1 MRLRTFSARTMTDA
15 MAKVRLELGPDAI
28 IVSTQEDDDGTMR
41 VTAAMDEGDLL
52 PTPVSEVDVVDIL
65 GDALARHGLSPALV
79 EKILAAA
86 LRFDDETDPH
96 AALARALSVLYP
108 FEPIVA
114 DNQRRVLLMVG
125 PPGAGKTVS
134 IAKLATRAVMAGKR
148 VRLVTADIT
157 RAGGIQ
163 QLESLAAIL
172 KLRLTTI
179 EAPHRLAPIAAAAQ
193 PGELMLIDSPG
204 VNPYSAGDRRELAS
218 LVKSSEAEPVL
229 VVPAGGDMVD
239 TVDMAGV
246 FRDLG
251 CNRMIVTRLDMVRR
265 LGSVLTAAD
274 QLEFGFAE
282 AGIAPAIANGL
293 SSFTPVMLARLLLPQ
308 TVEEPRTSIG
318 RRGRP

>member
-1 MRLRTFSARTMTDA
+1 MRLKTFSARTMTDA

-41 VTAAMDEGDLL
+41 VTAALDDGDAL
-52 PTPVSEVDVVDIL
+52 PAPATDFDVVDIL
-65 GDALARHGLSPALV
+65 GDALATHGLSPVLV
-79 EKILAAA
+79 EKILAAV
-86 LRFDDETDPH
+86 LRFDSETDPL
-96 AALARALSVLYP
+96 AALSRALSVLYP
-108 FEPIVA
+108 FEPVVA
-114 DNQRRVLLMVG
+114 DEQRRVIVMVG

-148 VRLVTADIT
+148 VRLITADIT

-163 QLESLAAIL
+163 QLESLANIL

-179 EAPHRLAPIAAAAQ
+179 EAPHRLAAIAAAAQ

-204 VNPYSAGDRRELAS
+204 VNPYSAGDRRELAA
-218 LVKSSEAEPVL
+218 LIKSSEAEPVL
-229 VVPAGGDMVD
+229 VIPAGGDMID
-239 TVDMAGV
+239 TVDMANV

-251 CNRMIVTRLDMVRR
+251 CNRVIVTRLDMVRR

-274 QLEFGFAE
+274 QLELSFAE
-282 AGIAPAIANGL
+282 AGVGPAIANGL
-293 SSFTPVMLARLLLPQ
+293 SPFTPVMLARLLLPQ
-308 TVEEPRTSIG
+308 AAEASRTSIG

>member
-15 MAKVRLELGPDAI
+15 MAKARLELGPDAI

-41 VTAAMDEGDLL
+41 VTAALDDGDAFAPLG
-52 PTPVSEVDVVDIL
+52 PDIDVVDIL
-65 GDALARHGLSPALV
+65 GEALAKHGISPVLV

-86 LRFDDETDPH
+86 LRFDTETDPTE
-96 AALARALSVLYP
+96 ALSRALSVLYP
-108 FEPIVA
+108 FEPVA
-114 DNQRRVLLMVG
+114 ADAYRRVIIMVG

-148 VRLVTADIT
+148 VRLVTTDIT

-163 QLESLAAIL
+163 QLESLAGIL

-179 EAPHRLAPIAAAAQ
+179 EAPHRLAPIAASAQ

-204 VNPYSAGDRRELAS
+204 VNPYSAADRRELAS
-218 LVKSSEAEPVL
+218 LVKASEAEPVL
-229 VVPAGGDMVD
+229 VLPAGGDMVD
-239 TVDMAGV
+239 TVDMARV

-251 CNRMIVTRLDMVRR
+251 CNRIIVTRLDMVRR

-274 QLEFGFAE
+274 ELELGFAE
-282 AGIAPAIANGL
+282 AGIAPAIANGI
-293 SSFTPVMLARLLLPQ
+293 SPFTAAMLARLLLPQ
-308 TVEEPRTSIG
+308 TAEASRTSIG

>member
-41 VTAAMDEGDLL
+41 LTAALDEVDAF
-52 PTPVSEVDVVDIL
+52 PPATDDYDVVDTL
-65 GDALARHGLSPALV
+65 GEALATHGLSPALV

-86 LRFDDETDPH
+86 LRFPDETDPL
-96 AALARALSVLYP
+96 AALSRALDVLYS
-108 FEPIVA
+108 FDPIAA
-114 DNQRRVLLMVG
+114 DTGRRVLLMVG

-134 IAKLATRAVMAGKR
+134 IAKLATRAIVAGKK

-163 QLESLAAIL
+163 QLQALADIL
-172 KLRLTTI
+172 KLHLTTI
-179 EAPHRLAPIAAAAQ
+179 DTPHRLAPVAAAAQ

-218 LVKSSEAEPVL
+218 LIASSKAEPVL
-229 VVPAGGDMVD
+229 VIPAGGDMVD
-239 TVDMAGV
+239 TVDMAHM

-251 CNRMIVTRLDMVRR
+251 CSRLIVTRLDMVRR

-274 QLEFGFAE
+274 ELQFGFAE
-282 AGIAPAIANGL
+282 AGIAPAIAKGITP
-293 SSFTPVMLARLLLPQ
+293 FTPVMLARLLLPQ
-308 TVEEPRTSIG
+308 AAEAQRSSIG
-318 RRGRP
+318 RRGIP